1 MEKTKESLRS
11 SPKVQ
16 TRLSLADRKRLEN
29 LAKAAGKTQSDYA
42 REALIWYMDNQDKLT
57 MDDREAEVAQAIRY
71 ATDQHIKATR
81 QGADRICKMLARQS
95 VAIGTVYE
103 LMYHSAVLDPDV
115 DGEKVF
121 NAAVNLAK
129 SKIRK
134 SVERDEAELA
144 EGMKRVAGAGG
155 Q

>member
-1 MEKTKESLRS
+1 MEKLKEALRS

-16 TRLSLADRKRLEN
+16 TRLSQSDKKRLHD
-29 LAKAAGKTQSDYA
+29 LAKAAGKSESDYA
-42 REALIWYMDNQDKLT
+42 REALLWYMDNQQKLT
-57 MDDREAEVAQAIRY
+57 LDDREAQVAQAIKY

-103 LMYHSAVLDPDV
+103 LMYQSATLDPSIE
-115 DGEKVF
+115 GEKMF

-144 EGMKRVAGAGG
+144 EGMKRVAGAGS
-155 Q
+155 